1 MTQNH
6 IVKKLTLDLQF
17 HSEQQVKHLEH
28 EVVNIYRNRIEALL
42 DEKFSAL
49 GNDDM
54 EYQIDTLVLDLGEID
69 QKDLHKEI
77 PLRAEEQLKKK
88 LNGGLST
95 TANIISE
102 GEKKL
107 SLFAHFIETGRLP
120 WWGSKTPKQTLEQLV
135 EDLIDEE
142 PEVLKQIIEK
152 VVKDEQKTLRLIR
165 QFSDHCLACLS
176 TLYITSVDVASI
188 SEQYDDLSAVLRQLY
203 RYGEAGIKDY
213 QHVFDVSKIGH
224 ARLRQYYWYN
234 ALTSIVYGTNSE
246 YNQKQ
251 LLQGT
256 LVALLADTGG
266 QYRST
271 VRKLSKLTRQL
282 QQKHYHFTSKFPQ
295 HIAVLAAEVET
306 ASSNG
311 KDKTHLD
318 KTVSE
323 GLEFE
328 QVRKILDMVRGKSS
342 KLDAEDVGSQLI
354 EEFIRA
360 QETIDAAR
368 NDLSELDTTHLAEWE
383 VEEFV
388 RAQEAIDLVRAELS
402 KLDIHDLEGQA
413 ADEFRRV
420 HEKINS
426 AFTELTKLS
435 IERIEEWE
443 EEEFARAH
451 EVIDIALGEIA
462 KLDTDSVHGEAVK
475 EFARAREAI
484 EAAHKELSRTETEQ
498 PEGAGTEEFTHARQA
513 VELARSE
520 LARLRSDR
528 VEGEAADELVNA
540 REAIDAALSDLGSL
554 DTEHNAEEI
563 AEKFEHAKQVIDAA
577 LSELSSLDTAHNAE
591 EIAEKFEHVKQ
602 VIDAARSELIR
613 LNIRQSVE
621 EITKGFERKTETGQ
635 QENIHRILKDDSRL
649 SDPFTESEEIY
660 IDNSGLVILWQYLP
674 RFFDKLNMLDGNG
687 FVDTDMAERAV
698 LLLQYLVEPATEI
711 SEVLLPLNKLLC
723 GIPLS
728 QSLPAEIKL
737 TDKEKV
743 ECDNL
748 LIAMTTHWKVLENM
762 TLDRVRV
769 DFLQRL
775 GILRSRDSG
784 WDLHVESRNHDILMQ
799 KLPWTINTIR
809 LPWMDSV
816 IYVQWGS

>member
-102 GEKKL
+102 SEKKL

-176 TLYITSVDVASI
+176 TLYISRVDVVSI
-188 SEQYDDLSAVLRQLY
+188 SEQYDDLSAILRQLY
-203 RYGEAGIKDY
+203 RYGEAGVKDY
-213 QHVFDVSKIGH
+213 QHLFDAVKIDH

-234 ALTSIVYGTNSE
+234 ALASIVYGTNSE

-256 LVALLADTGG
+256 LVALVADTGE
-266 QYRST
+266 QYRDT

-295 HIAVLAAEVET
+295 HIAALAAEVET
-306 ASSNG
+306 SPSNG
-311 KDKTHLD
+311 KDKNHLD
-318 KTVSE
+318 NAVSE

-328 QVRKILDMVRGKSS
+328 QVRKILDVVRGKSS

-368 NDLSELDTTHLAEWE
+368 NDLSELDTAHLAEWE

-388 RAQEAIDLVRAELS
+388 RAQEAIDLVHAELS
-402 KLDIHDLEGQA
+402 KLDIQDLEGQE

-420 HEKINS
+420 YEKINS
-426 AFTELTKLS
+426 AFSELTKLS

-451 EVIDIALGEIA
+451 EVIDSALGEIA
-462 KLDTDSVHGEAVK
+462 KLGADNVDGGAVK
-475 EFARAREAI
+475 EFTRAREAI
-484 EAAHKELSRTETEQ
+484 EAAHNELSRTETEQ
-498 PEGAGTEEFTHARQA
+498 PEGTGTEEFTHARQA

-563 AEKFEHAKQVIDAA
+563 AEKFEHAKQA
-577 LSELSSLDTAHNAE
+577 
-591 EIAEKFEHVKQ
+591 
-602 VIDAARSELIR
+602 IDAARSELIR
-613 LNIRQSVE
+613 LNIRQGVE
-621 EITKGFERKTETGQ
+621 EITKGFERTTEAGQ
-635 QENIHRILKDDSRL
+635 QENVHRILKDDSRL

-687 FVDTDMAERAV
+687 FVDTDTAERAV